1 MKSLTK
7 NQIILLHE
15 KLIERTGG
23 LTGVRDENLL
33 EAAIAAPYQTFGGR
47 DLFPSVIEK
56 AARLGFGLASN
67 HAMID
72 GNKRIGALAMLT
84 VLRINGYEL
93 SFTQNE
99 LETIFLQIASSEK
112 SYEDLLHWIK
122 THETF

>member
-122 THETF
+122 IHET